1 MSDVPQDRKYLPS
14 HEWAHSVDG
23 LVVVGI
29 SEFASQELG
38 ELVFIELPKEG
49 SNVQFDG
56 AFGEIE
62 SVKAV
67 SELTSPVTGKVIEV
81 NQSLI
86 DNQQAI
92 SESPY
97 DKGWMMK
104 VEPDEDSGIEKLLDA
119 AAYQSQ
125 LSKS

>member
-1 MSDVPQDRKYLPS
+1 
-14 HEWAHSVDG
+14 
-23 LVVVGI
+23 
-29 SEFASQELG
+29 
-38 ELVFIELPKEG
+38 
-49 SNVQFDG
+49 
-56 AFGEIE
+56 FGEIE

-67 SELTSPVTGKVIEV
+67 SELKSPVAGTVIEV

-86 DNQQAI
+86 DSQQAI
-92 SESPY
+92 TNSPY
-97 DKGWMMK
+97 DEGWMMK